1 MLKFLIN
8 VINSLT
14 NAKFYDIIIMLKALS
29 VKLFIRPD
37 DTVEWGWNSYPCS
50 NPVKYREAPRMVEQ
64 ELAVD
69 GIM

>member
-37 DTVEWGWNSYPCS
+37 DTVEWG
-50 NPVKYREAPRMVEQ
+50 
-64 ELAVD
+64 
-69 GIM
+69 